1 MFTSRSRRSRDGAR
15 RGNGAA
21 AGYVV
26 AGYVFLPDSGPDD
39 AVPADTGS
47 GGQAHPLSHN
57 GNAAVED
64 LGLLLVGGVVVTPAD
79 VAVGAPESDLVQDGG
94 LQRGAGG

>member
-15 RGNGAA
+15 RGNGTA

-26 AGYVFLPDSGPDD
+26 AGDVFLPDSGPDY

-47 GGQAHPLSHN
+47 GREAHPLSHN
-57 GNAAVED
+57 GDAAVEN

-79 VAVGAPESDLVQDGG
+79 VAVGAHESHLVHDGA
-94 LQRGAGG
+94 LHQRA